1 MQALS
6 QIGGYLSI
14 FGVFTVVLRIIHRY
28 LFRKKL
34 KSYIDKELEQE
45 EADKGQKLIE
55 NHFSYETFTQM
66 YLELSH
72 LKSKVEV
79 LENRQFVSGGPIELG
94 NLKINNSTML
104 DRSFANTSY
113 V

>member
-1 MQALS
+1 
-6 QIGGYLSI
+6 
-14 FGVFTVVLRIIHRY
+14 
-28 LFRKKL
+28 
-34 KSYIDKELEQE
+34 
-45 EADKGQKLIE
+45 
-55 NHFSYETFTQM
+55 M

-79 LENRQFVSGGPIELG
+79 LENRQFVSGGPIELA